1 MNLGRIDNPR
11 FLQDNITDMPGRRS
25 YKIRVRMKVRNS
37 LLRRGGAVAGAVA
50 GLLAAAWLSA
60 AGLKAARGFFGGG
73 ILSFRPDSFEVDC
86 PAPEASAS
94 AKELLSKV
102 LNSPLSARRCAEL
115 AEEIKRRH
123 PGLASVTVGRNFI
136 TGKASVKAVPE
147 EVVAPVLLGG
157 ATAYLGVSGRFMTE
171 SLAGGDA
178 LPFPVSVRAGAGE
191 APALAAF
198 LSGLRPLA
206 GLFARRPLLLDCP
219 GVSGDC
225 RLGLED
231 GSTVLWGGF
240 EFTRLKIL
248 RLNEVMEDAA
258 RKTGG
263 PLRVDLRYFREGK
276 IFVSAL
282 K

>member
-1 MNLGRIDNPR
+1 
-11 FLQDNITDMPGRRS
+11 MPGRRS
-25 YKIRVRMKVRNS
+25 YKVRVRGKVRNS
-37 LLRRGGAVAGAVA
+37 LLRRGGAAAGAVL

-60 AGLKAARGFFGGG
+60 AALKAARGFFGGG
-73 ILSFRPDSFEVDC
+73 ILSFRPDSFAVDC
-86 PAPEASAS
+86 PAPAAAASAE
-94 AKELLSKV
+94 ELLSRA
-102 LNSPLSARRCAEL
+102 LNAPLSARRCAEL
-115 AEEIKRRH
+115 AAEIKRRH
-123 PGLASVTVGRNFI
+123 PGLAEVSVGRNFF

-147 EVVAPVLLGG
+147 ETVSPVLLNG
-157 ATAYLGVSGRFMTE
+157 ATSYLGVSGRFMPE
-171 SLAGGDA
+171 NLAGGDA
-178 LPFPVSVRAGAGE
+178 PPFSVAVRTGAGE

-198 LSGLRPLA
+198 LAGLRPLA
-206 GLFARRPLLLDCP
+206 GLFARTPRLLDCP

-225 RLGLED
+225 RLALED

-248 RLNEVMEDAA
+248 RLNEVMADAA

>member
-1 MNLGRIDNPR
+1 
-11 FLQDNITDMPGRRS
+11 MPGKRN
-25 YKIRVRMKVRNS
+25 YKVRVRMKVRNN
-37 LLRRGGAVAGAVA
+37 LLRRGGAVAGAML
-50 GLLAAAWLSA
+50 GLLAAAWLSSA
-60 AGLKAARGFFGGG
+60 ALKAARGFFGGG

-86 PAPEASAS
+86 PAPAAADS
-94 AKELLSKV
+94 AKALLSKA

-115 AEEIKRRH
+115 AAEIKRRH
-123 PGLASVTVGRNFI
+123 PGLSSVSVGRNFI
-136 TGKASVKAVPE
+136 TGKALVKAVPE
-147 EVVAPVLLGG
+147 EVVTPVLLDG
-157 ATAYLGVSGRFMTE
+157 TTSYLGVSGRFIPE
-171 SLAGGDA
+171 SLAGGDGF
-178 LPFPVSVRAGAGE
+178 PFPVAVRAGTGE

-198 LSGLRPLA
+198 LSGLKPLA
-206 GLFARRPLLLDCP
+206 GLFVRRPLLLDCP

-263 PLRVDLRYFREGK
+263 PLRVDLRYFGEGK
-276 IFVSAL
+276 IFVSPV

>member
-1 MNLGRIDNPR
+1 MRG
-11 FLQDNITDMPGRRS
+11 
-25 YKIRVRMKVRNS
+25 KVRNS
-37 LLRRGGAVAGAVA
+37 LLRRGGAVAGAVL
-50 GLLAAAWLSA
+50 GLLAAGWLSA
-60 AGLKAARGFFGGG
+60 AALKAARGFFGGG
-73 ILSFRPDSFEVDC
+73 ILSFRPDSFVVDC
-86 PAPEASAS
+86 PAPAAAASAR
-94 AKELLSKV
+94 ELLSKA
-102 LNSPLSARRCAEL
+102 LNAPLSSRRCAEL
-115 AEEIKRRH
+115 AAEIKRRH
-123 PGLASVTVGRNFI
+123 PGLSEVSVGRNFF

-147 EVVAPVLLGG
+147 AVVAPVLLNG
-157 ATAYLGVSGRFMTE
+157 ATAYLGVSGRFMEE
-171 SLAGGDA
+171 SLSDGAE
-178 LPFPVSVRAGAGE
+178 LPFSVSVRSGGKE

-198 LSGLRPLA
+198 LSDLGPQA
-206 GLFARRPLLLDCP
+206 GLFARRPLSLDCP

-231 GSTVLWGGF
+231 GSSVLWGEF

-258 RKTGG
+258 RNTGG

>member
-1 MNLGRIDNPR
+1 
-11 FLQDNITDMPGRRS
+11 MPGRRN
-25 YKIRVRMKVRNS
+25 YKIRVRGKVRNS
-37 LLRRGGAVAGAVA
+37 LLRRGGAVAGGVL

-60 AGLKAARGFFGGG
+60 AALKAARGFFGGG

-86 PAPEASAS
+86 PAPPAAASAR
-94 AKELLSKV
+94 ELMSRA
-102 LNSPLSARRCAEL
+102 LNAPLSARRCAEL
-115 AEEIKRRH
+115 ADEIKRRH
-123 PGLASVTVGRNFI
+123 PGLSSVSVGRNFF

-147 EVVAPVLLGG
+147 GVVAPVLLNGS
-157 ATAYLGVSGRFMTE
+157 TAYLGTSGRFMPE
-171 SLAGGDA
+171 SLVRGDE
-178 LPFPVSVRAGAGE
+178 LPFAVSVRSGAGS
-191 APALAAF
+191 APDLAAF
-198 LSGLRPLA
+198 LAGLRPMA
-206 GLFARRPLLLDCP
+206 GLFSRRPLLLDCP